1 VLPVAL
7 HTLASRHLLSGDLVA
22 AELLLT
28 EADSILAATGDAPM
42 MHARLR
48 LAALHGTDAQSLI
61 KASLREATQRGE
73 GVPVRHAEEAAATLY
88 AGLGRHDDALAWAQ
102 REVDHN
108 PHVLYRTA
116 LPELVEAAVRCDRLD
131 PARRAVD
138 TLSEHTQA
146 SDTPWAL
153 GVEARARALIS
164 SGDDADALYRQAIS
178 LLGSGRLDVES
189 ARAQLL

>member
-1 VLPVAL
+1 
-7 HTLASRHLLSGDLVA
+7 
-22 AELLLT
+22 
-28 EADSILAATGDAPM
+28 
-42 MHARLR
+42 
-48 LAALHGTDAQSLI
+48 
-61 KASLREATQRGE
+61 
-73 GVPVRHAEEAAATLY
+73 VRHAEEAAATLY

-108 PHVLYRTA
+108 PQ
-116 LPELVEAAVRCDRLD
+116 PVEAAVRCDRLD